1 MARIIPHCR
10 TKFLFLAGLLFLLSA
25 PLLMVFSPADQSYW
39 PQSFPAVA
47 LSSIG
52 GMTLF
57 NVSNVFVSSSVAR
70 DDQGLGQGIFNTVVQ
85 IGTAISLALAATV
98 AHAGGVTADASKME
112 LLHGYRNCFWFSV
125 GMLSLPFISVWFL
138 KGRRA
143 SESSEEEQNNKHNR
157 GAEQKREGESNGEQK
172 LETSS

>member
-1 MARIIPHCR
+1 M
-10 TKFLFLAGLLFLLSA
+10 
-25 PLLMVFSPADQSYW
+25 
-39 PQSFPAVA
+39 
-47 LSSIG
+47 
-52 GMTLF
+52 
-57 NVSNVFVSSSVAR
+57 AR